1 MTYTSVDSVIES
13 FPHSTFPKIEG
24 EPDFASI
31 KNIEKLIITNASS
44 CESELGGGQHGMLGL
59 VISPT
64 RYHTITGHQFIPH
77 NNPGALPTF
86 PANPTQPQIAQIN
99 ATHKEELRL
108 WREQNLI
115 IKALKKLLVSVWEQK
130 FLEEIHDNYT
140 GYNNHSIQQI
150 FTYLFNKYG
159 DLDEA
164 DVEKIDK
171 TLTKPYDAN
180 EPFGSFVKKVE
191 DAMEIAEAAGCP
203 YTPQQIVAKTFNTIN
218 KANVY
223 PEGCRE
229 WKRKAPADKSWANF
243 KQHFSLEAKEYR
255 KNQDTTSREDYQ
267 VANAANQALLQAQ
280 SDFRDYTSQFLTEF
294 QQALNKENE
303 PPLTNQQAHA
313 ANNSVS
319 ALKDLRDQ
327 MNQLRQQNLFLMSTI
342 DSLTKNKSSNPDSNQ
357 TLPPWQYC
365 WTHGANRTHC
375 SKTCMFKKDN
385 HKDEASFKDRM
396 GGSRYNF
403 SRKGVKKLLP
413 QKS

>member
-77 NNPGALPTF
+77 NNPRALPTF

-130 FLEEIHDNYT
+130 YLEEIHDNYT
-140 GYNNHSIQQI
+140 CYNNYSIQQI

-171 TLTKPYDAN
+171 TLTEPYDAN

-203 YTPQQIVAKTFNTIN
+203 YTPSQIVAKTFNAIN
-218 KANVY
+218 KANIY

-229 WKRKAPADKSWANF
+229 WKCKAPADKSWANF

-280 SDFRDYTSQFLTEF
+280 SDFRDYTSQFLTKF

-303 PPLTNQQAHA
+303 PLLTNQQAHA
-313 ANNSVS
+313 VNDSAS

-327 MNQLRQQNLFLMSTI
+327 MNQLR
-342 DSLTKNKSSNPDSNQ
+342 
-357 TLPPWQYC
+357 
-365 WTHGANRTHC
+365 
-375 SKTCMFKKDN
+375 
-385 HKDEASFKDRM
+385 
-396 GGSRYNF
+396 
-403 SRKGVKKLLP
+403 
-413 QKS
+413 